1 MQPGDKVRLID
12 NPSRIGIL
20 GNEVEGPPHRQRV
33 LVTFFD
39 GREDFL
45 IPSSLEK
52 VEPEENVSPYNCILN
67 RKFGTN
73 DDLRSILTFYRLSG
87 KLSNII
93 YSLNTTNTQFFSY
106 QFKPVLQFLD
116 SPCNGILIADE
127 VGLGKTIEAGLIWT
141 ELRARFDAKRLL
153 VIAPAMLRLK
163 WKKELKNRFGV
174 NAEIVDAT
182 QLLNTLEDARDNPK
196 SSFALIA
203 SMQGL
208 RPPRDYENTEV
219 AKGAAARLARFLEND
234 LDLDA
239 SLIDMIVVDEAHYLR
254 NKKTQTNKLGSLL
267 RGLTSNLVLLSATPI
282 QTGSSDLFNLL
293 HLLDEHTFA
302 YEESFCYSLAANEPL
317 VVLRDKVLSGI
328 IDPIEFEK
336 HIKNALSVS
345 FLRRSEQLNFML
357 KNLPTKQ
364 QLINPKDRA
373 EIADFLDRV
382 NPLSNVVCRT
392 LKRDVQNNRVIRVPR
407 AIKVNM
413 SLVEEDFYIKVTS
426 IVRDFCSKMN
436 HPPGFIVTLPQRHM
450 SSCMAAACFSWR
462 KKALGEKNIQNY
474 FEFDSYSD
482 EENGFDESALNANA
496 ESQTLLAALES
507 MVNDLDLYKALKTN
521 DEKYK
526 KLLGSL
532 RRYWEEPDNKKNKIV
547 LFAFYRGT
555 LDYLNARL
563 KEDGIESIVLYGGL
577 DKEDILNNF
586 SASDEVKILL
596 SSEVA
601 SEGVDLQFS
610 SVVINYDLPWNP
622 MRIEQRIGRIDRIG
636 QQADRIFIWNFMYS
650 ETLDELVYDR
660 LLERL
665 RIFNRALGYIEG
677 IVGEPIMELTNDLL
691 MHHLSREEEEQRV
704 SQTALAIENM
714 NRQQEVLESNAVNL
728 IAHGEFIQ
736 SKVQAAKELGRY
748 IRGEDLLSYARDF
761 LEENYKGTRF
771 IESEHNHL
779 ECNVE
784 FSVSA
789 KIDLLDFLEKNNYF
803 SGKQLIDNK
812 KRPLFFENRHGEPSN
827 KFERITQ
834 DHPLIRFV
842 TEKIGKSKKKLK
854 KFPIAAIELSIS
866 KTHNLKKGVYVFA
879 IHCWQMSGAREIES
893 LEYAVKLL
901 DESTFIDKEIA
912 EHLINMVTIEGSH
925 WLSVSNEL
933 DSSCAALAFS
943 ECRDELNSRFDS
955 FRAHQDREN
964 KDRLEMMKSSLRAH
978 FRLQK
983 ERLSNRIKSYEES
996 GSEKQ
1001 KRLIPALK
1009 GKLNKVKEV
1018 SKEKETK
1025 LDLKANM
1032 SFSNDFVSG
1041 GVIRLI

>member
-20 GNEVEGPPHRQRV
+20 GNEVEGPPHRQRI

-52 VEPEENVSPYNCILN
+52 VESEENFSPYNCILN
-67 RKFGTN
+67 QKFGTN
-73 DDLRSILTFYRLSG
+73 DDLRSIVTFYRLSG

-106 QFKPVLQFLD
+106 QFKPVLQFLE

-174 NAEIVDAT
+174 NAEIVDAAE
-182 QLLNTLEDARDNPK
+182 LLNALKDAKSNPK
-196 SSFALIA
+196 LNFALVA

-208 RPPRDYENTEV
+208 RPPRDYEDAAT
-219 AKGAAARLARFLEND
+219 AKSAAAQLARFLEND

-239 SLIDMIVVDEAHYLR
+239 SLIDMIIVDEAHYLR
-254 NKKTQTNKLGSLL
+254 NRKTQTNKLGGLL

-282 QTGSSDLFNLL
+282 QMGNSDLFNLL

-302 YEESFCYSLAANEPL
+302 YEESFRYNLAANEPL
-317 VVLRDKVLSGI
+317 VVLRDKVLSGV

-336 HIKNALSVS
+336 HIKSALSVS
-345 FLRRSEQLNFML
+345 FLRKSEQLNFML

-364 QLINPKDRA
+364 QLMNPKDRA

-426 IVRDFCSKMN
+426 TVRDFCSKMN
-436 HPPGFIVTLPQRHM
+436 HPPGFIVTLPQRQM

-462 KKALGEKNIQNY
+462 KKALEEKIVQTS
-474 FEFDSYSD
+474 FEVESYDD
-482 EENGFDESALNANA
+482 EDGFNESALNVNA
-496 ESQTLLAALES
+496 DSQPLLTALES
-507 MVNDLDLYKALKTN
+507 MVNDLNLYENLKAN

-526 KLLGSL
+526 NLLNSL
-532 RRYWEEPDNKKNKIV
+532 KRYWKEPDNKNNKVV

-555 LDYLNARL
+555 LDYLNDRL
-563 KEDGIESIVLYGGL
+563 QEDGIESIVLYGGL

-586 SASDEVKILL
+586 FASDKVKILL

-610 SVVINYDLPWNP
+610 SVLVNYDLPWNP

-650 ETLDELVYDR
+650 QTLDELVYDR

-665 RIFNRALGYIEG
+665 NVFNRALGYIEG
-677 IVGEPIMELTNDLL
+677 IVGEPIMELTNDLF
-691 MHHLSREEEEQRV
+691 MHHLSREEEEHRV
-704 SQTALAIENM
+704 NQTALAIENM

-748 IRGEDLLSYARDF
+748 IRGEDLLNYARDF

-771 IESEHNHL
+771 IESEHNNL
-779 ECNVE
+779 EFQVE

-789 KIDLLDFLEKNNYF
+789 KIDLLDFLERNNYF

-812 KRPLFFENRHGEPSN
+812 KRPLFFENRHGEPSH

-842 TEKIGKSKKKLK
+842 TEKIEKSKKKLT
-854 KFPIAAIELSIS
+854 KFPIAAIELPVS
-866 KTHNLKKGVYVFA
+866 KVKNLKKGIYVFA
-879 IHCWQMSGAREIES
+879 IHCWQMSGAREVES
-893 LEYAVKLL
+893 LEYAVKYL
-901 DESTFIDKEIA
+901 DESIFIDKETA
-912 EHLINMVTIEGSH
+912 EHLINTVTLEGSH
-925 WLSVSNEL
+925 WLGVSNEL
-933 DSSCAALAFS
+933 DSPCAALAFS
-943 ECRDELNSRFDS
+943 ECRDELSSRFDS
-955 FRAHQDREN
+955 FRAYQCREN
-964 KDRLEMMKSSLRAH
+964 KDRLDMMKSSLKAH
-978 FRLQK
+978 FRLQR
-983 ERLSNRIKSYEES
+983 ERLLNQIDRHYQS
-996 GSEKQ
+996 GSEKH
-1001 KRLIPALK
+1001 KRLIPALQ
-1009 GKLNKVKEV
+1009 GKLKKMEEI
-1018 SKEKETK
+1018 SKEKEIK
-1025 LDLKANM
+1025 LDLKADM
-1032 SFSNDFVSG
+1032 SFLNDFVSG
-1041 GVIRLI
+1041 GVVRLV